1 MALTGLRVAE
11 FDRFFAEHV
20 ESGRRPAPTRL
31 ELSLSAGA
39 ETTARELAA
48 RESSCCSFFVFT
60 FDGDAIMRIEVPA
73 RSGRGAG
80 RPGRARRSRHR
91 VALRQVTS
99 SRTGTTANVDT

>member
-1 MALTGLRVAE
+1 MALTGLRVAG

-73 RSGRGAG
+73 AQVAVLDALAARVDLAIESRSDR
-80 RPGRARRSRHR
+80 
-91 VALRQVTS
+91 
-99 SRTGTTANVDT
+99 